1 MKHFVLAAV
10 FAFALGAQPAV
21 ANEVMMTALGND
33 APQEARARPVS
44 YSDLNVAQAEDAA
57 LLMSRLRYAAMRV
70 CEIKETEQLQPAARR
85 NERTCRAES
94 LASAV
99 ADVDSPAL
107 RQLHS
112 GR

>member
-10 FAFALGAQPAV
+10 FALALGAQPAA
-21 ANEVMMTALGND
+21 ANEVMMTALGDD
-33 APQEARARPVS
+33 APQQARARPVS
-44 YSDLNVAQAEDAA
+44 YSDLDVSRDADAA
-57 LLMSRLRYAAMRV
+57 TLMSRLRYAAMRV

-85 NERTCRAES
+85 NERNCRADS

-99 ADVDSPAL
+99 ADVRSPAL
-107 RQLHS
+107 SRLHS